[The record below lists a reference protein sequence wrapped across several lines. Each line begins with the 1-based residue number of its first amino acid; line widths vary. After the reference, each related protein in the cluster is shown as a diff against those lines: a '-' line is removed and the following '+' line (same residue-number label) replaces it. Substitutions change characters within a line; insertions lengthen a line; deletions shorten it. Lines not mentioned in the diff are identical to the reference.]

1 MISYKPLV
9 ETMIKR
15 SMIIDD
21 LAKVLK
27 IDRTTIYKEFGGESI
42 QLRTDTLGNVCKALN
57 CGVNEI
63 IEWREDKVVGV
74 GLITVDWEKVKE
86 VIKAKGYSCK
96 RLSLDAGLSFMTI
109 ANAIRLNQKINV
121 FNLLKIC
128 KLLDLDI
135 YEVVK

>member
-9 ETMIKR
+9 ETMIKK

-21 LAKVLK
+21 LAKMLEV
-27 IDRTTIYKEFGGESI
+27 DRTTIYKEFGGESI
-42 QLRTDTLGNVCKALN
+42 QLRTDTLGSVCKALN
-57 CGVNEI
+57 CGVGEI
-63 IEWREDKVVGV
+63 IEWKEDKVI
-74 GLITVDWEKVKE
+74 GLGLTVVNWEKVKE
-86 VIKAKGYSCK
+86 IMRAKGYSCK
-96 RLSLDAGLSFMTI
+96 RLSLDAGLSFMAI